1 MVGRLSLIAL
11 LLAGGCSSAKDEEL
25 AAAKG
30 ARSVLAEWSAVERL
44 DGAHRLP
51 AAYAEVMRDKAR
63 DALLSERKSIKDA
76 EAGRVV
82 DTVMDAATPG
92 APALAAAGTRLQQ
105 AVDRLE
111 VR

>member
-1 MVGRLSLIAL
+1 MLGRLSLIAL
-11 LLAGGCSSAKDEEL
+11 LMTGGCSSAKDEEL

-44 DGAHRLP
+44 DGARRLP

-63 DALLSERKSIKDA
+63 EALLSDRKSLKGE
-76 EAGRVV
+76 EAGRTLDSVG
-82 DTVMDAATPG
+82 AAAAPG
-92 APALAAAGTRLQQ
+92 APALAAAGARLQQ

-111 VR
+111 AR

>member
-11 LLAGGCSSAKDEEL
+11 LLTGGCSSAKDDEL

-44 DGAHRLP
+44 DGARRLP
-51 AAYAEVMRDKAR
+51 AAYADVMRDKAR
-63 DALLSERKSIKDA
+63 EALATDRKSIKDA
-76 EAGRVV
+76 EAGQAV
-82 DTVMDAATPG
+82 DLVMDAATPG
-92 APALAAAGTRLQQ
+92 AAALAAAGTHLQQ

-111 VR
+111 AR

>member
-1 MVGRLSLIAL
+1 MVGRLALIAL
-11 LLAGGCSSAKDEEL
+11 LLTGGCSSAKDEEL

-44 DGAHRLP
+44 DGARRLP
-51 AAYAEVMRDKAR
+51 AAYAEVMRGKAR
-63 DALLSERKSIKDA
+63 EALLSGRKSIKDA
-76 EAGRVV
+76 EAGRTVDSVV
-82 DTVMDAATPG
+82 GAATPG
-92 APALAAAGTRLQQ
+92 APALAAAGARVQQ